1 MFSSLELTLMLLGSA
16 VLGVVAFRMLH
27 LPPMLG
33 YLAVGIVI
41 GPHALGLAAENEASH
56 TLAEFGVVFLMFSI
70 GLEFSLPKFL
80 AMRRIVFGLGM
91 AQVVTTIVATVIF
104 GWFVERTL
112 SAYIQ
117 MSWQAA
123 FALGGAL
130 AMSSTAIVSKMLT
143 ERLELESE
151 HGRKIIGILLFQD
164 LAVVPLLI
172 LIPALT
178 RDSDNLAETLAWA
191 GAKAL

>member
-1 MFSSLELTLMLLGSA
+1 MSSLALTLLYLLAA
-16 VLGVVAFRMLH
+16 VLGVVTCRSLK

-91 AQVVTTIVATVIF
+91 AQVVTTIVATVVF
-104 GWFVERTL
+104 GWFVGRYL
-112 SAYIQ
+112 SAYFHL
-117 MSWQAA
+117 SWQAA
-123 FALGGAL
+123 FALGGE
-130 AMSSTAIVSKMLT
+130 I
-143 ERLELESE
+143 
-151 HGRKIIGILLFQD
+151 GR
-164 LAVVPLLI
+164 AHV
-172 LIPALT
+172 
-178 RDSDNLAETLAWA
+178 
-191 GAKAL
+191 